1 MEMNYNLY
9 ALFDKVSGTVTN
21 TFIALNDGLAV
32 RETLLT
38 LRVPIRDSQIYQ
50 IGTFVQNLDKDKI
63 SVFDLSCHFSV
74 NPNYRL
80 VSWDS
85 YRFPENVAEAL
96 APLGCSP
103 DEVAEISK
111 NRIKSEVNNG

>member
-1 MEMNYNLY
+1 MEMHYNLY
-9 ALFDKVSGTVTN
+9 ALFDKVSGCVTS
-21 TFIALNDGLAV
+21 TFIAQNDGLAV

-38 LRVPIRDSQIYQ
+38 LRVPIRDSEIYQ
-50 IGTFVQNLDKDKI
+50 IGTFVQDFDKDKV
-63 SVFDLSCHFSV
+63 SLFDLSCHFSV
-74 NPNYRL
+74 NNSYRL

-103 DEVAEISK
+103 DEIVEISK
-111 NRIKSEVNNG
+111 NKIKSEVK